1 VLREKRTEFLLS
13 TLFESRAGHPDG
25 SFVQWI
31 KVLAA
36 ADANPSLVIMSPRKG

>member
-1 VLREKRTEFLLS
+1 MLRKKHIELLRND
-13 TLFESRAGHPDG
+13 LVESRAGHPDG

-36 ADANPSLVIMSPRKG
+36 ADANPSLLI